1 MHGMREW
8 NLLPTSLMTGFG
20 VYFSAKYRFRI
31 LDKTSRAATKPGLFN
46 IITTQSIS
54 IYDRQ
59 SGIQKG
65 RKESGLAGLGG
76 NESLDRGWQL
86 DARNW

>member
-31 LDKTSRAATKPGLFN
+31 LDKNFAGDDQAWT
-46 IITTQSIS
+46 
-54 IYDRQ
+54 
-59 SGIQKG
+59 IQYYY
-65 RKESGLAGLGG
+65 
-76 NESLDRGWQL
+76 NTVDLDIR
-86 DARNW
+86 